1 MLRIK
6 TIIIKKF
13 TYFQRG
19 FVLGVDLQAHQ
30 STDLHW
36 QQSSHTVR
44 GGGTKTHI
52 ILHRQSIANKC

>member
-1 MLRIK
+1 MVQTK
-6 TIIIKKF
+6 TIIIRKF

-36 QQSSHTVR
+36 QQFTHTVW
-44 GGGTKTHI
+44 GGGSKT
-52 ILHRQSIANKC
+52 LTWSSSSIYCE